1 MRRQDL
7 LKGCA
12 LLFDVFRA
20 RVVGARI
27 HAAGN
32 PTPRVLPGGEC
43 SELMDESKHLRATA
57 ESDGRI
63 AGGDASADWPRC
75 VPGVRLSPS
84 GLA

>member
-43 SELMDESKHLRATA
+43 SELMDESKHLQQSQTA
-57 ESDGRI
+57 ESR
-63 AGGDASADWPRC
+63 GGTRALTGHAACPA
-75 VPGVRLSPS
+75 S
-84 GLA
+84 GLARPA